1 MFRRTARVLL
11 PLILVFAM
19 VGGALPAAAKAPDKE
34 TIRNPDPSWFV
45 LPDITCDGF
54 TLTEVRNSEVIHV
67 ATYFNKAGEPIKES
81 IKANFFGTIT
91 NSASGNTYRDHS
103 TFTETYDLVNGTT
116 TVSGQSYH
124 YIVKGQGQVFA
135 EVGHKISVTGTDPPE
150 ILHQGG
156 QDDYVNDPDLLG
168 LCDYLV

>member
-1 MFRRTARVLL
+1 MFRRSIRVLL
-11 PLILVFAM
+11 PMVLVLVV
-19 VGGALPAAAKAPDKE
+19 VGGLPASANAPTREVYRDE
-34 TIRNPDPSWFV
+34 GWFT
-45 LPDITCDGF
+45 LPDIACDGF
-54 TLTEVRNSEVIHV
+54 TLTEVMDSEYVRV
-67 ATYFNKAGEPIKES
+67 TTWVDEAGTPIKES

-91 NSASGNTYRDHS
+91 NSVSGNTYRDHS

-135 EVGHKISVTGTDPPE
+135 EVGHKIFVTGTEPPE

-168 LCDYLV
+168 LCESLV

>member
-1 MFRRTARVLL
+1 MFRRTTRVVL
-11 PLILVFAM
+11 PMVLALVV
-19 VGGALPAAAKAPDKE
+19 VGGLPASAKAPTKE
-34 TIRNPDPSWFV
+34 VYRDEGWFT
-45 LPDITCDGF
+45 LPDIACDGF
-54 TLTEVRNSEVIHV
+54 TLTEEMDSEYVRVTTWFDE
-67 ATYFNKAGEPIKES
+67 AGTPIKES

-91 NSASGNTYRDHS
+91 NSVSGNTYRDHS
-103 TFTETYDLVNGTT
+103 TFTETYDLVKGTT

-135 EVGHKISVTGTDPPE
+135 EVGHKIFVTGTDPPE

-168 LCDYLV
+168 LCEYLV

>member
-1 MFRRTARVLL
+1 V
-11 PLILVFAM
+11 
-19 VGGALPAAAKAPDKE
+19 VGGAVPASAKAPVKE
-34 TIRNPDPSWFV
+34 TNRNEGWFT

-54 TLTEVRNSEVIHV
+54 TLTEVMNSEMIHV
-67 ATYFNKAGEPIKES
+67 TTYFNRAGTPIKES

-91 NSASGNTYRDHS
+91 NSVSGNTYRDHS
-103 TFTETYDLVNGTT
+103 TFTETYNLVKGTT

-135 EVGHKISVTGTDPPE
+135 EVGHKIFVTGTDPPE

-156 QDDYVNDPDLLG
+156 QDDYVNDPDLLS
-168 LCDYLV
+168 LCDHLV